1 MSRLNRHREEKE
13 TPELDITTFLNL
25 MVVLIPFL
33 LITAVFSRITIMEL
47 NLPTA
52 AGGPVSDKPVVTI
65 EVIIRKTSL
74 QIGDGKRVVLSIPKA
89 GDKYDLRKL
98 SDHLRSLK
106 ATYSEKEDATVLT
119 EPDIQYEDL
128 IHVMDAV
135 RSAEVKQDGQEEVQK
150 VVLFPAISL
159 GDAP

>member
-1 MSRLNRHREEKE
+1 
-13 TPELDITTFLNL
+13 

-52 AGGPVSDKPVVTI
+52 AGGPVADQPVVTI
-65 EVIIRKTSL
+65 EVIIRKTGL
-74 QIGDGKRVVLSIPKA
+74 QIGDGKRVVTSIPNA
-89 GDKYDLRKL
+89 GGKYDLRKL
-98 SDHLRSLK
+98 SEHLQALK
-106 ATYSEKEDATVLT
+106 NAYSEKEDATVLI

-135 RSAEVKQDGQEEVQK
+135 RSAEIEQEGQEEVQK